1 MSCQSRRAVVACAA
15 VCLAAAATSAV
26 CAPYDCSGVAET
38 SNTTL
43 AAYAV
48 VTGLSTPLFV
58 TSPPGDRERLFILE
72 RPGRIKIHN
81 HGTAPSVT
89 STFLDISTKVSASG
103 GEMGLLGLAFDPDYA
118 TTGYFWVDYTEI
130 AGGDIYTVV
139 ARYTASPASS
149 GTADPASEVRV
160 FRIVH
165 PDTDHKAGMLMF
177 GPDGFLYVSTG
188 DGGGPGDVHGYCG
201 NGQNRSVLLGKI
213 LRLDVRGIDPQSTRS
228 DCAFAG
234 ATYRVPKDNPFNDG
248 PGVGL
253 CDEIWAYGLRNPWRP
268 SFDATTGDLYI
279 ADVGQDCWEEI
290 DWAPGSSLGGENYGW
305 RQMEGN
311 SCYSGDGCDPSGVIC
326 AGAPSCYDR
335 SLVHPVLAYAHIP
348 GCAVTGGYVY
358 RGCRMPAFR
367 GAYFYGDVCA
377 GFVHTFRMVGGVVTD
392 PQDLTLQLRPDGS
405 QFINVTSFGVD
416 GLGEPY
422 LTEYFGT
429 VWKFA
434 PQFADL
440 EVSGRGAAD
449 MLRLSKT
456 GDWTWEDL
464 FRATDV
470 AVAQYRVYRS
480 TQGAQYSCAFRTAT
494 PTWPAGG
501 DLASPQPGRLWTYV
515 VTAVNA
521 SGLETKRGTPGL
533 FNPSTC
539 P

>member
-1 MSCQSRRAVVACAA
+1 MPSPSRRLFVACAV
-15 VCLAAAATSAV
+15 VCLAWGATSSV
-26 CAPYDCSGVAET
+26 CAQYDCSGIAET
-38 SNTTL
+38 ANTTL
-43 AAYAV
+43 VAYPV

-58 TSPPGDRERLFILE
+58 TSPPGDRARLFIVE
-72 RPGRIKIHN
+72 RPGRIKIHE
-81 HGTAPSVT
+81 HGTPSPAA
-89 STFLDISTKVSASG
+89 STFLDIAARVSASG

-118 TTGYFWVDYTEI
+118 ATGHFWVAYTEI
-130 AGGDIYTVV
+130 AGGEIYTVV
-139 ARYTASPASS
+139 ARYTASPPSA
-149 GTADPASEVRV
+149 GTVNPASELRV
-160 FRIVH
+160 LRLVQ

-177 GPDGFLYVSTG
+177 GPDGFLYVATG
-188 DGGGPGDVHGYCG
+188 DGGGPGDLHGHCG

-213 LRLDVRGIDPQSTRS
+213 LRIDVRGVDPQSTRS
-228 DCAFAG
+228 DCALAG
-234 ATYRVPKDNPFNDG
+234 ATHRVPRDNPFNDG

-268 SFDATTGDLYI
+268 SFDALTGDLYI

-290 DWAPGSSLGGENYGW
+290 NWSASASLGGENYGW

-326 AGAPSCYDR
+326 PGAPSCYDR
-335 SLVHPVLAYAHIP
+335 SLVHPVLTYAHIP

-367 GAYFYGDVCA
+367 GTYFYADVCA
-377 GFVHTFRMVGGVVTD
+377 GFVRTFRMVDGAATD
-392 PQDLTLQLRPDGS
+392 PQDVTLQLRPDGS
-405 QFINVTSFGVD
+405 QFVNVTSFGVD
-416 GLGEPY
+416 GLGEHY

-434 PQFADL
+434 PRLADL
-440 EVSGRGAAD
+440 EVSGRGAAE
-449 MLRLSKT
+449 MLRLAKT

-470 AVAQYRVYRS
+470 PVAQYRVYRGS
-480 TQGAQYSCAFRTAT
+480 VGGQYSCVFKAAT
-494 PTWPAGG
+494 PKWPAGG
-501 DLASPQPGRLWTYV
+501 DPAVPLPSGLWTYV
-515 VTAVNA
+515 VSASST
-521 SGLETKRGTPGL
+521 SGLETKRGTSGF